1 MKEVDMEA
9 VFGWAVM
16 NLNTAIKETGA
27 AITHDS
33 LPAVTGK
40 EQEIVQLLQNLL
52 SNAVKYHGPEAP
64 LIHLSAEEH
73 EDEFR
78 FVVSDNG
85 IGIDAAYHQQIFGVF
100 KRLHGKDVPGTG
112 IGLALC
118 KRIVEKH
125 GGRIWVESEAGQ
137 GARFCFT
144 FPTYGG
150 LEMSAR
156 WQIATHPS
164 QQSTPPT

>member
-1 MKEVDMEA
+1 MQRLINDLLAFSRILHGQERATREVDMEA

-27 AITHDS
+27 GITHDP
-33 LPAVTGK
+33 LPPVNGN
-40 EQEIVQLLQNLL
+40 EQEIVQLMQNLL
-52 SNAVKYHGPEAP
+52 SNAIKYHGPEP
-64 LIHLSAEEH
+64 PRIHMSSEERG
-73 EDEFR
+73 DEIR
-78 FVVSDNG
+78 FEVIDNG
-85 IGIDAAYHQQIFGVF
+85 IGIDPVYHQQIFGVF

-125 GGRIWVESEAGQ
+125 GGRIWVESEAGR

-144 FPTYGG
+144 
-150 LEMSAR
+150 LR
-156 WQIATHPS
+156 R
-164 QQSTPPT
+164 